1 MHCKIYQF
9 IIIHVYP
16 VITITIIYVRKK
28 NPRLHGAVILF
39 VDAFYYH
46 PVFDVY
52 CEENGLL

>member
-9 IIIHVYP
+9 ITIHVYSN
-16 VITITIIYVRKK
+16 ITITVIYVRKN

-46 PVFDVY
+46 AVFDVY
-52 CEENGLL
+52 CGGNGLF